1 MDRIVKDALQSPAAR
16 NPARTGKQ
24 QDGAGEAVQD
34 HELQRILSQC
44 QTRIR
49 VVGTGGAGNN
59 TLTRLSEV
67 GVRGLES
74 IAVNTD
80 AQDLLAARADRKI
93 LIGRK
98 LTGGLGAGSDPRIG
112 EEAARESVEELR
124 RALEGSDMVFIT
136 CGLGGGTGTGS
147 APIIA
152 EVARSCKA
160 LTIAVVTL
168 PFTEEGVVRWE
179 NARRGLEKLKKNA
192 DTVIVIQND
201 RLLDIVPDL
210 PLTAAFRVADE
221 ILMNAVR
228 GITELITQKGL
239 VNLDFADVRTVM
251 REGGTAMIGLGESSG
266 PNRAAEAVE
275 RALRN
280 PLLDVDITGATSAL
294 VNVTGGPDMTLKEAK
309 EVMRGVAER
318 LDPNAHIIWG
328 ARIDESLGDGLRVMV
343 IATGLRSQGKTP
355 EEVEQALKEIEIT
368 ALADF
373 DVKDPLL
380 GEESLEAE
388 PEEAAGERRAA
399 RVFDEIFA
407 EECRGDIELLRQAV
421 LRLNVGLNDP
431 SILRTLRTA
440 CSNLGHT
447 SALFEQKEMER
458 LFAATTDV
466 IDAALE
472 GRYSFSHGLVK
483 LFQEIPEAA
492 SSATAGERGA
502 LRNVKL
508 LTRKMEGLLRAIS
521 QAGEA
526 GAEDGGQAKTEE
538 EKGEDVPPP
547 PDYSSEEDAVRY
559 IMKLFDRRSQ

>member
-1 MDRIVKDALQSPAAR
+1 MDRIVQEALQAGSSRPGGRVSASANADAR
-16 NPARTGKQ
+16 
-24 QDGAGEAVQD
+24 EVQD
-34 HELQRILSQC
+34 NELQRILSQC

-49 VVGTGGAGNN
+49 VIGTGGAGNN
-59 TLTRLSEV
+59 TLSRLSEV
-67 GVRGLES
+67 GVRGLET

-80 AQDLLAARADRKI
+80 AQDLLAARADHKI

-124 RALEGSDMVFIT
+124 RALEGSDMVFVT

-152 EVARSCKA
+152 DVARSCNA

-210 PLTAAFRVADE
+210 PLNAAFRVADE

-228 GITELITQKGL
+228 GITELVTQKGL
-239 VNLDFADVRTVM
+239 VNLDFADIRTVM
-251 REGGTAMIGLGESSG
+251 RQGGTAMIGLGEGSG

-309 EVMRGVAER
+309 QVMRAVADR

-328 ARIDESLGDGLRVMV
+328 ARVDESLGETLRVMV
-343 IATGLRSQGKTP
+343 IATGLRHQGRSP
-355 EEVEQALKEIEIT
+355 EEVEQALKEVEIT
-368 ALADF
+368 ALANF
-373 DVKDPLL
+373 DMREPLL
-380 GEESLEAE
+380 DEELPEEE
-388 PEEAAGERRAA
+388 PEEDQEHKAV

-407 EECRGDIELLRQAV
+407 DECRADVELLRQMAAKLDIGVNEASV
-421 LRLNVGLNDP
+421 LR
-431 SILRTLRTA
+431 SLRTVCLNLKNTA
-440 CSNLGHT
+440 E
-447 SALFEQKEMER
+447 LFEQAEIAR
-458 LFAATTDV
+458 LFALTAEAL
-466 IDAALE
+466 DAALQ
-472 GRYSFSHGLVK
+472 GRYAFSRGLVR
-483 LFQEIPEAA
+483 LFQDLPEAVTA
-492 SSATAGERGA
+492 AVAGERGA
-502 LRNVKL
+502 MRQVRILA
-508 LTRKMEGLLRAIS
+508 RKMESLLEMVQ
-521 QAGEA
+521 QAGA
-526 GAEDGGQAKTEE
+526 QADPAKDGSPREKREE
-538 EKGEDVPPP
+538 LPSP
-547 PDYSSEEDAVRY
+547 PDFSNEEDAVRY
-559 IMKLFDRRSQ
+559 IKQLFDRPSPQGG